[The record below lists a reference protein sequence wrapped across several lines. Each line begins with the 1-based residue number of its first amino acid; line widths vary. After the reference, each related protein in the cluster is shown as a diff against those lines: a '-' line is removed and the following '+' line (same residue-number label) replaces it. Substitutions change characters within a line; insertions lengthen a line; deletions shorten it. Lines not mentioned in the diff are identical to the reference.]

1 MLKFTKNF
9 KHYSSLMYLKSKT
22 QTNFKKNFMLSS
34 LIYSQQNL
42 HLKFLDQSFYKL
54 KTKGFNSYTYSY
66 LLEDQE
72 FTTYFYKYF
81 FIFIFI
87 FLFLL
92 FLNEYVD
99 QDDDSFYD
107 ILPCIL
113 NLFQWGDLGSFF
125 KEEFKKFF

>member
-1 MLKFTKNF
+1 MLKLTKNF
-9 KHYSSLMYLKSKT
+9 KNYFSLMYVKSKT
-22 QTNFKKNFMLSS
+22 HTNFKKNFMPSS

-54 KTKGFNSYTYSY
+54 KTKGFNSYTYPY

-72 FTTYFYKYF
+72 FTTYFFKYF
-81 FIFIFI
+81 FIFM

-99 QDDDSFYD
+99 QVDDSFYD

-113 NLFQWGDLGSFF
+113 NLFQWGNLDSFF